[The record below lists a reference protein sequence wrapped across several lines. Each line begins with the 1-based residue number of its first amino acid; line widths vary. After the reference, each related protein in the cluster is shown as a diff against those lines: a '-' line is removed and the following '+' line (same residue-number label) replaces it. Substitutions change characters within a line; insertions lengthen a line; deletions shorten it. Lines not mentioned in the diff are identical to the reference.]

1 MDNIRPEETLREVT
15 LERDLYLRLLE
26 LHQHEEVEPF
36 LEQAL
41 DLLVDTSKAERGYIE
56 LHDPESLDCRPRWWH
71 SKGISDEEIAGVRA
85 QLSGNLIA
93 EALVRGEVVESACA
107 VSDSRYQDHESVRR
121 NSIRAVLCAP
131 IGLQQPVG
139 VLYLQ
144 GRVGDTPFEQS
155 DRRRAQAFAQY
166 IGPHALRIIAR
177 RNERDENDPTR
188 ALREELEVSE
198 LLGRTPELAEILAG
212 IASMAKSDEAVLL
225 TGPAGVGK
233 SLTARLIHKNSER
246 RDAPFVHVECGRG
259 EPAEEQLLGEN
270 AREGLLAA
278 KGGTLYVEDVGDL
291 SKAAQLHLLELLGG
305 CRVAP
310 GKGQTPCSIDL
321 RLLVSSSADPRELVR
336 DGVLRRD
343 LCDRL
348 EQKIFDLASLSRRID
363 DISMLAQH
371 FCALVCES
379 HRLPQLRLSFAAVTA
394 LEDHDW
400 TGNLDELESLLQLA
414 ALAASQRGLCMIE
427 RRHLFPGL
435 GGDSLEDDPSWIAR
449 NHQFQSNLL
458 DETLRECDWNVAKT
472 ARKLG
477 LARSHVYN
485 KIKKFELRR
494 K

>member
-1 MDNIRPEETLREVT
+1 MIREVT

-36 LEQAL
+36 LEHAL

-56 LHDPESLDCRPRWWH
+56 LHNPESRDCLPRWWH

-121 NSIRAVLCAP
+121 NGIRAVLCAP

-144 GRVGDTPFEQS
+144 GRIGDTPFEQS

-188 ALREELEVSE
+188 ALREDIEVSE
-198 LLGRTPELAEILAG
+198 LLGRTPELAAILAG
-212 IASMAKSDEAVLL
+212 IALMAKSDEALLL

-233 SLTARLIHKNSER
+233 SLTAKLIHMNSER
-246 RDAPFVHVECGRG
+246 RDAPFVHVQCGRG
-259 EPAEEQLLGEN
+259 ESAEEQLLGQN
-270 AREGLLAA
+270 ASAGLLAA
-278 KGGTLYVEDVGDL
+278 AGGTLYFEDVGEL
-291 SKAAQLHLLELLGG
+291 SKAAQLHLLGLLAG
-305 CRVAP
+305 RSVAP
-310 GKGQTPCSIDL
+310 RGRKPRKVDL

-336 DGVLRRD
+336 DGVLRSD

-348 EQKIFDLASLSRRID
+348 ELQILDLPSLSKRVD

-371 FCALVCES
+371 FCAQACES
-379 HRLPQLRLSFAAVTA
+379 HRLPQLRLSFAAMTA

-400 TGNLDELESLLQLA
+400 TGNLDELESELERA
-414 ALAASQRGLCMIE
+414 AVAASEQGLCMIE

-435 GGDSLEDDPSWIAR
+435 GGDASEDDPSWSAR
-449 NHQFQSNLL
+449 NHQFQSSLL

-485 KIKKFELRR
+485 KIKKFDLRR
-494 K
+494 G